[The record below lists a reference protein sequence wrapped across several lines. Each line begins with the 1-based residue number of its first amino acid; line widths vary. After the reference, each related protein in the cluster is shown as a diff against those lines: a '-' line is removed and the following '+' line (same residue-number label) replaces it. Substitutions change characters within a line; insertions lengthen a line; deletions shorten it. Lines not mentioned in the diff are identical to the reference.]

1 MKLIREKRWPI
12 FELRFHCFVWWG
24 GLAKT
29 TNTKITN
36 LLKIKIEAL
45 DRHNSYL
52 YYLPRLLTLVKYQK
66 KVGLQKFAATSMNRG
81 TYQFELVK
89 KIHLVPSSDEPFCPA
104 FQSLLCS

>member
-36 LLKIKIEAL
+36 LLKIKRVMPEFQPPSHPNPTTPKCKKLKI
-45 DRHNSYL
+45 D
-52 YYLPRLLTLVKYQK
+52 LLNK
-66 KVGLQKFAATSMNRG
+66 KN
-81 TYQFELVK
+81 
-89 KIHLVPSSDEPFCPA
+89 KIT
-104 FQSLLCS
+104 